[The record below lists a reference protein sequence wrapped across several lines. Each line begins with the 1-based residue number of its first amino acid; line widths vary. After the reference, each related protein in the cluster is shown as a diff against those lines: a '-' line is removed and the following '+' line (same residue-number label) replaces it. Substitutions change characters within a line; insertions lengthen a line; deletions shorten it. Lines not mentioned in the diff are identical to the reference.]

1 MSRRGEVALFIT
13 GCLISLGVA
22 WGQGAVGTLNGTVL
36 DTAGAVVPGAT
47 VVAINNDTKVESRTT
62 TTSSG
67 AYTLPYLPQGP
78 YTVRVSAAGFRT
90 ATAENVILRAAQIL
104 GVNITLEIGQVSE
117 QITVSDTPP
126 VLDSGSAEMGSYI
139 NQEEYKSWPIVVG
152 DGQRQ
157 IQEFIFDSLPGT
169 TGNTFQGS
177 INGGQQYSHEILIE
191 GIPLG
196 RADLSG
202 GNNNEMSPSLDAIGD
217 FKLQTGSVGAQYN
230 GGQTAIAN
238 FSIKS
243 GTNEFHGGLIYY
255 LQNEGFNAANLDS
268 TTQGLKKS
276 RYRDDNRG
284 AFVGGPVIIPKLYNG
299 KNKTFFFFDY
309 EQDTVSNLTY
319 SGFTTLAPI
328 EYTKGD
334 FSKLLS
340 PSWTGNAQSGTSI
353 GTDAL
358 GNPIAFGAIYDPKST
373 QMIHGAEVRTP
384 FPGNI
389 IPTSRIDPVASAIIG
404 KIGLVSPTYDT
415 MIRNTPNISGCC
427 PYFHEHVYTVK
438 MDHNINEKEH
448 FSAYYNQGYR
458 ERNNHSGGGYL
469 PIPGPPTTMWQDQL
483 TPSRMVRASLN
494 STITPT
500 LLNRFAAGFN
510 RFLNQNG
517 TPLAELNKDWAGQIG
532 ITNTAA
538 HRLPGY
544 EVCRSRLSGRH
555 H

>member
-319 SGFTTLAPI
+319 SGFTTLAPT

-358 GNPIAFGAIYDPKST
+358 GNPIVIRGDLRSQEYPDDSWDGSAHSVPRQHHS
-373 QMIHGAEVRTP
+373 HL
-384 FPGNI
+384 
-389 IPTSRIDPVASAIIG
+389 RIDPVASAIIG

-427 PYFHEHVYTVK
+427 PYFHEHIYTVK

-469 PIPGPPTTMWQDQL
+469 PIPGPPTTTWQDQL

-494 STITPT
+494 STITPD
-500 LLNRFAAGFN
+500 AAESLRCG
-510 RFLNQNG
+510 L
-517 TPLAELNKDWAGQIG
+517 
-532 ITNTAA
+532 
-538 HRLPGY
+538 
-544 EVCRSRLSGRH
+544 
-555 H
+555 